1 MFWLDE
7 YERRARLIPGLLSVF
22 PLVILFSVLGLR
34 QVPAIV
40 YIVGTLT
47 IAAGG
52 PVVVSTTVRSMGRAV
67 EPRLWESWGGPPTT
81 AWLRLREPS
90 ENEAQ
95 RDLWRSS
102 IESVSGINLL
112 SLRAERANPTKA
124 DNSIE
129 TAIKRIRDRTRNIE
143 QFPLL
148 YSENRG
154 YGYERNIYGVRWAAR
169 GLALTSTAAMAS
181 YIFWIT
187 PALNRPSIT
196 TQNVFGLLACLSF
209 VVIWFTLPSKRR
221 VRDAANRYANELLH
235 AAVTLREDSE
245 NQLANGDQIIV
256 NVRQQPSSE

>member
-1 MFWLDE
+1 LLWLDE
-7 YERRARLIPGLLSVF
+7 YERRARVIPGFLAIF
-22 PLVILFSVLGLR
+22 PLVVLFSVLGLR

-40 YIVGTLT
+40 YIVGALT
-47 IAAGG
+47 ITAGG
-52 PVVVSTTVRSMGRAV
+52 PVVVSTAVRSLGRAA

-90 ENEAQ
+90 ENETQ

-102 IESVSGINLL
+102 IHIISGITLL
-112 SLRAERANPTKA
+112 SLRAERANPAKA

-129 TAIKRIRDRTRNIE
+129 TAIKRIRDRTRNKE

-169 GLALTSTAAMAS
+169 GLALTSAAAMAS
-181 YIFWIT
+181 YIFWIA

-209 VVIWFTLPSKRR
+209 FFVWIILPSEKR

-256 NVRQQPSSE
+256 NVRQQPSSK